1 MGGIGT
7 FLSSVDFFSFFFLLF
22 STFFSL
28 PMAEKDSNGNEKKK
42 KNSNGDDFEDDDAF
56 GPNLFGLPLDVDS
69 LNDEEEDGEAKSK
82 QMPGGILKA
91 TESSFNERQGISTG
105 AEKPEGNDA
114 TRNRAQFLETP
125 SSHISIR
132 LSD

>member
-42 KNSNGDDFEDDDAF
+42 KNSIGEDFEDDDAF

-105 AEKPEGNDA
+105 ASAEKPEGNDA
-114 TRNRAQFLETP
+114 TRNR
-125 SSHISIR
+125 
-132 LSD
+132 